1 MVRIDHAQL
10 RPIAGDSEQAQAV
23 TVVARAHQTLIWER
37 TRNTNSPHSGDMA
50 PGPTTQDKKNCTALW
65 G

>member
-23 TVVARAHQTLIWER
+23 KVVARAHRTLIGER
-37 TRNTNSPHSGDMA
+37 TRILQRMR
-50 PGPTTQDKKNCTALW
+50 TALEVV
-65 G
+65 